1 MIGCCMSV
9 RVLGQEA
16 AEGWFKAGWWR
27 QDGVLAASCA
37 QEEC

>member
-16 AEGWFKAGWWR
+16 AEGWFKAGCGDRTACWLPL
-27 QDGVLAASCA
+27 VPKK
-37 QEEC
+37 EC